1 MNTHNTSAP
10 PLNSDSPELLALI
23 QRWSEGD
30 ETNREQLFLALSP
43 LMTGIARQQLNRHG
57 GQLSLE
63 SRDLAN
69 EASIKLLKLLN
80 RPANEPHLVRL
91 VAKMI
96 RATCVDMARERSAD
110 KRQGQKVSL
119 SLADAEPQTPLDM
132 LDLDQAIS
140 QLAQRDPLAAEVTEM
155 RFFSGLSESE
165 TSEVLAVSRATVTR
179 KWKFARLFLRR
190 ALD

>member
-1 MNTHNTSAP
+1 
-10 PLNSDSPELLALI
+10 
-23 QRWSEGD
+23 
-30 ETNREQLFLALSP
+30 
-43 LMTGIARQQLNRHG
+43 MTGIARQQLNRHG

-80 RPANEPHLVRL
+80 RPTTEPHLVRL

-96 RATCVDMARERSAD
+96 RATCVDLARERNAG

-119 SLADAEPQTPLDM
+119 SLAQLEEESPLDL
-132 LDLDQAIS
+132 LDLDAAIS

-165 TSEVLAVSRATVTR
+165 TSKALDVSRATVTR

>member
-1 MNTHNTSAP
+1 MQ
-10 PLNSDSPELLALI
+10 SPELLALI
-23 QRWSEGD
+23 EQWADGD
-30 ETNREQLFLALSP
+30 ESAKEVLFSALSP
-43 LMTGIARQQLNRHG
+43 LMTGIARQQLNQLG

-80 RPANEPHLVRL
+80 RPATEPHLVRL

-96 RATCVDMARERSAD
+96 RATCVDLARERNAN

-119 SLADAEPQTPLDM
+119 SLAQGEQEPPLDL
-132 LDLDQAIS
+132 LDLDTAIS
-140 QLAQRDPLAAEVTEM
+140 QLAERDPLAAEVTEM

-165 TSEVLAVSRATVTR
+165 TSDALGVSRATVSR